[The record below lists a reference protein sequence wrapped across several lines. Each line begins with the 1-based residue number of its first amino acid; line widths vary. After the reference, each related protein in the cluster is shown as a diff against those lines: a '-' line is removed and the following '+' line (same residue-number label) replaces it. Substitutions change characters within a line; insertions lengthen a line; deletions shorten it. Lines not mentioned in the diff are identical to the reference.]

1 MFPHN
6 QKKESQRRSDAK
18 RYAAYTRDGRA
29 YRDRIRWQDIADQ
42 FDMKCAIC
50 GCEVDPADT
59 WVNVNGATCYGR
71 KYPTVDHIVPLS
83 LGGTDTLDNVQLTCK
98 RCNSSK
104 GKKI

>member
-1 MFPHN
+1 MRFRAFFIG
-6 QKKESQRRSDAK
+6 KMAKEALVMGK
-18 RYAAYTRDGRA
+18 YT
-29 YRDRIRWQDIADQ
+29 DQ